1 MWNTAGVS
9 MMGVSVCVMVM
20 VTVMEVEVEVGGVC
34 GAQPAGSSA
43 GVSQSP
49 CQEPTGPIREELG
62 PHPCMQIRAEVEGV
76 CRGSCHGRRS
86 AHALIT

>member
-1 MWNTAGVS
+1 
-9 MMGVSVCVMVM
+9 
-20 VTVMEVEVEVGGVC
+20 MEYSRREHDGRECLCVC
-34 GAQPAGSSA
+34 GDGDGDGDGGGRGGGEAQPAGSSA